1 MVFWL
6 KKSSGI
12 PEKGRKIDFLP
23 GRRALLMKTA
33 YTQGY
38 LNSDL
43 RSLDQKPDK
52 RRLNKRILF
61 LNLQLSINE
70 NPAFREIPSRT
81 CTAAL
86 LVGIFHLV
94 LLMDRDSH
102 PYLSTMPGHTHS
114 LEGVWFPRLEYLT
127 KCSTI
132 DKRWLISIRLVST
145 LEPGMA
151 STMYK
156 NK

>member
-38 LNSDL
+38 LSSDL

-61 LNLQLSINE
+61 LNLCYRSMKTQHLE
-70 NPAFREIPSRT
+70 KYRVEPALQHCWWEF
-81 CTAAL
+81 
-86 LVGIFHLV
+86 
-94 LLMDRDSH
+94 
-102 PYLSTMPGHTHS
+102 ST
-114 LEGVWFPRLEYLT
+114 WY
-127 KCSTI
+127 C
-132 DKRWLISIRLVST
+132 
-145 LEPGMA
+145 
-151 STMYK
+151 
-156 NK
+156 